1 MENIN
6 NYLLIIIILMF
17 FYLMVMLY
25 LKYGFKQAFTPVD
38 SGIPAV
44 ESLPAQIPFLQQK
57 NVYETEDT
65 RAEYPLIPPVNPNAR
80 NAIISDVL
88 PASPDLYT
96 SQDYSSSDYILDTP
110 PTLDTNQL
118 NDNQMIKIPLQY
130 NYPYNEQLRTQDILI
145 TPYNKVKYGTC

>member
-17 FYLMVMLY
+17 FYLMIMLY
-25 LKYGFKQAFTPVD
+25 LKYSFKQEFTPVE

-44 ESLPAQIPFLQQK
+44 ESLPAKIPFIEQK

-88 PASPDLYT
+88 PANSDLYT
-96 SQDYSSSDYILDTP
+96 SQDYSSSDYVLDTP
-110 PTLDTNQL
+110 PTPGTNQL